1 MKVMQVSKGIFR
13 RARDGGDR
21 STRENRIG
29 AGESLGI
36 NLDSIHLNQIG
47 QLVHAFAVTAEVKP
61 WGFDPLALVR
71 PPTFF
76 APRPNECT
84 HGVMS
89 MRQPRNLFR
98 ARQHRGQSAA
108 RPPTLSFNDALLQVA
123 ADDLNAS
130 PCVVCGQPG
139 ACIGVWVPSTEVVA
153 RELGGDPGRDR
164 RLLYRLC
171 GRCGDRCQ
179 AGDREFVALSKPR
192 ILRSGKQVPFTG
204 SWTGWRRS
212 DSLNKHST
220 YNTLTGR

>member
-61 WGFDPLALVR
+61 WGFDPLPLVR

-76 APRPNECT
+76 RTRPNECT
-84 HGVMS
+84 HGVMEHG
-89 MRQPRNLFR
+89 QPRNLFAHASIEASPGATACR
-98 ARQHRGQSAA
+98 
-108 RPPTLSFNDALLQVA
+108 SFNDALLQVA

-130 PCVVCGQPG
+130 ARASLWPARGLHWRLG
-139 ACIGVWVPSTEVVA
+139 AFH
-153 RELGGDPGRDR
+153 RGR
-164 RLLYRLC
+164 
-171 GRCGDRCQ
+171 GP
-179 AGDREFVALSKPR
+179 K
-192 ILRSGKQVPFTG
+192 
-204 SWTGWRRS
+204 
-212 DSLNKHST
+212 N
-220 YNTLTGR
+220 